1 MENIKYVLDYTA
13 PIYSWGVNSIKDE
26 TRTFKSLNEVY
37 DFFSERR
44 EDGNKY
50 KSLRKVTSEELD
62 LQDHY
67 IKAIQQ
73 QSYVVDYYDISM
85 NRVYFNTYEE
95 MFLFIKNNLL
105 TCRID
110 KIRDPF
116 GNDLTKVFV
125 ND

>member
-1 MENIKYVLDYTA
+1 MENVEYVLDYEYPTKR
-13 PIYSWGVNSIKDE
+13 WGRKTTVEE
-26 TRTFKSLNEVY
+26 TRIFKNLDEAY
-37 DFFSERR
+37 YFFSIERNNK
-44 EDGNKY
+44 NKY

-85 NRVYFNTYEE
+85 NRIYFDTYEE

-110 KIRDPF
+110 KISDPF

-125 ND
+125 NG

>member
-1 MENIKYVLDYTA
+1 MENVEYVLDYTI

-26 TRTFKSLNEVY
+26 TRTFKNLDEVY
-37 DFFSERR
+37 YFSPLKRNNK
-44 EDGNKY
+44 NKY
-50 KSLRKVTSEELD
+50 KSLRKVTSEILD

-73 QSYVVDYYDISM
+73 QSYVVDYYDISI
-85 NRVYFNTYEE
+85 NRAYFDSYEE
-95 MFLFIKNNLL
+95 MALFIRNLAI
-105 TCRID
+105 TC
-110 KIRDPF
+110 KIKSVKDLF